1 MSNIVSDEASAEQI
15 QMKISCET
23 SLEPPAALARVYSSA
38 NICTTRFCVCGV
50 VFFFSFPWNEFIGFP
65 RVSTLIKQRC
75 CGNQHLRDL
84 RRVES
89 AAAARGCAEDGE
101 KSCSR

>member
-1 MSNIVSDEASAEQI
+1 MFTVALTSVRLGSASA
-15 QMKISCET
+15 
-23 SLEPPAALARVYSSA
+23 V
-38 NICTTRFCVCGV
+38 FF
-50 VFFFSFPWNEFIGFP
+50 FFFSFPWNEFIGFP

-89 AAAARGCAEDGE
+89 AAAARGCAEDGGKAARDE
-101 KSCSR
+101 GAGIQPG